1 MMMAKGP
8 GGGSRVYSKAAHF
21 LSLAAPF
28 LYENSSAPAGLAW
41 KVDQEEEEEEE
52 EEPLEL
58 QLSDSA

>member
-8 GGGSRVYSKAAHF
+8 GGGIRVSSHS

-28 LYENSSAPAGLAW
+28 LYENSSAPTGLAW
-41 KVDQEEEEEEE
+41 KVDQEEEEEEEE